1 MLMPPAGLGQQ
12 ALLCLQTLSGP
23 DLELHASNTT
33 FLSTN
38 ASQDT
43 VLPAH
48 SGLSLFF
55 SAVGPDNSSWGP
67 VVSFATVLLLLA
79 LAPHTHQAQL
89 WSPYRPQGRS
99 WLATSSCGTS
109 WHSTASSMLW
119 PGPFWLPYNL

>member
-1 MLMPPAGLGQQ
+1 M
-12 ALLCLQTLSGP
+12 LCLQTLSGP

-55 SAVGPDNSSWGP
+55 SAVGPDNSSWAP
-67 VVSFATVLLLLA
+67 VVSFATALPLLA
-79 LAPHTHQAQL
+79 LALTHSPGLTLVSLQAPGAVVVSHVVVWDIMAFNGIIHAL
-89 WSPYRPQGRS
+89 ARPLLAPLQPVS
-99 WLATSSCGTS
+99 W
-109 WHSTASSMLW
+109 
-119 PGPFWLPYNL
+119 